1 MHSKNDEI
9 WNERNLKLEKKG
21 WTSWNNIM
29 EETKR
34 EKGRKEISGE
44 RRREVEE
51 LDNDRTYKERWY

>member
-1 MHSKNDEI
+1 
-9 WNERNLKLEKKG
+9 
-21 WTSWNNIM
+21 M

-51 LDNDRTYKERWY
+51 LDNDRTYKER